1 MLGVTYTFLDY
12 FFTVFHSSV
21 VLFVLVGWA
30 WRKTRRIHVILSGLI
45 MLSWFGL
52 GVCFGWGYCP
62 CTDWHWAIKRELGA
76 RHLPDSYITY
86 HLDRLTGISWEP
98 LIVDGGVV
106 ALGVS
111 AFILSCWLNLRDH
124 KKTKVSSKLRPL
136 GGGF

>member
-62 CTDWHWAIKRELGA
+62 CTDWHWAIKHELGA

-98 LIVDGGVV
+98 LMVDGGVV

>member
-62 CTDWHWAIKRELGA
+62 CTDWHWAIKHELKA

-86 HLDRLTGISWEP
+86 HLDRLTSISWEP
-98 LIVDGGVV
+98 LMVDGGVV

>member
-98 LIVDGGVV
+98 LMVDGGVV

>member
-62 CTDWHWAIKRELGA
+62 CTDWHWAIKHELKA

-98 LIVDGGVV
+98 LMVDGGVV